1 MEISKSTLETKVKL
15 KSKLKAKSQ
24 RENLQNL
31 MRKCKTTTILTYDS
45 LKHKN
50 APDPVDEPV
59 LCLCITENR
68 LLAVFQRKMSF
79 VLISLAQSTKNAK
92 DTTVQ

>member
-68 LLAVFQRKMSF
+68 LLAVFQ
-79 VLISLAQSTKNAK
+79 KN
-92 DTTVQ
+92 VICSHFFS